1 MGDKYKGPDY
11 SDIAE
16 SMASGAATGAIAPMV
31 KSMQSRM
38 SKKKKQNEILWTS
51 DGKDRFDSYE
61 KMDSARRNKVAN
73 TPMARAKYADKA
85 PKIDLRKSY
94 PE

>member
-1 MGDKYKGPDY
+1 MDKYAGP
-11 SDIAE
+11 SEALSE
-16 SMASGAATGAIAPMV
+16 AMTTMAQNTMSKRKPASGVASYDMKPL
-31 KSMQSRM
+31 
-38 SKKKKQNEILWTS
+38 KKTLWTS

>member
-11 SDIAE
+11 SDVAE
-16 SMASGAATGAIAPMV
+16 SMATVPYGFGKAATGAVV

-38 SKKKKQNEILWTS
+38 SKKKKQNEYY
-51 DGKDRFDSYE
+51 DPDAGR
-61 KMDSARRNKVAN
+61 SARVK
-73 TPMARAKYADKA
+73 MADKA

>member
-1 MGDKYKGPDY
+1 MGDKYAGP
-11 SDIAE
+11 SEALSE
-16 SMASGAATGAIAPMV
+16 AMTSMAQNT
-31 KSMQSRM
+31 M
-38 SKKKKQNEILWTS
+38 SKRKPASGVQRQKNETLWTS

-73 TPMARAKYADKA
+73 TPMARAKYADGP
-85 PKIDLRKSY
+85 PKINLRKAY